1 MSMSPHG
8 ECGREI
14 EGAIGI
20 LPTYSGALCQIFKL
34 RTCLNSWHYNVYLR
48 PGKKP
53 KLKVLSSMRLI
64 TFLELLTSG
73 HTATAALTEGA
84 LTSMKQ
90 RTLFP
95 YSIMGSMLRLWPE
108 GSLPR
113 PDRLDGLVTET
124 NV

>member
-1 MSMSPHG
+1 MPDLQAQNMSEFLALQCLSATWKKTK
-8 ECGREI
+8 
-14 EGAIGI
+14 AIVLMDASAGI
-20 LPTYSGALCQIFKL
+20 HAIQ
-34 RTCLNSWHYNVYLR
+34 
-48 PGKKP
+48 
-53 KLKVLSSMRLI
+53 VLSSMRLI